1 MMTKEE
7 ILDAA
12 AQIFRLKGYH
22 ATSMQDIA
30 GAVNLQK
37 ASLYHHV
44 SSKQEILLE
53 LLDQALELL
62 TGEIIEISPILE
74 TVSNVNA
81 FRTVVLLDQ
90 VSDAKPNALPIGL
103 SATVDVIAG
112 QTFDAVLIP
121 VEALV
126 EISPGEFIVYVVE
139 NGQPQPREIGVGLV
153 DFTTAE
159 IIHGLQVGESV
170 TIGYSRSTGN

>member
-22 ATSMQDIA
+22 ATSMNDIA

-53 LLDQALELL
+53 LLDQAIELL
-62 TGEIIEISPILE
+62 TEQILVVVQDESILPDEKLRQMMRAFISAEPLARLQYVSCADRITLE
-74 TVSNVNA
+74 ELDTITNGA
-81 FRTVVLLDQ
+81 LL
-90 VSDAKPNALPIGL
+90 SMA
-103 SATVDVIAG
+103 
-112 QTFDAVLIP
+112 
-121 VEALV
+121 
-126 EISPGEFIVYVVE
+126 VYVGKTRLID
-139 NGQPQPREIGVGLV
+139 NWIL
-153 DFTTAE
+153 D
-159 IIHGLQVGESV
+159 
-170 TIGYSRSTGN
+170 